1 MNGCSSVLSGINF
14 LKEINTNIY
23 LLYLKYFKLKI
34 FLNSIKH
41 KNVPK
46 KPEKMRRAKFRRNL
60 PKTILKASTS
70 IVMPKPKRLEKRGIK
85 KVASKNAKT
94 SQTTPRGSPS
104 STTWQNQYIKLISPI
119 TSKAWN

>member
-1 MNGCSSVLSGINF
+1 
-14 LKEINTNIY
+14 
-23 LLYLKYFKLKI
+23 
-34 FLNSIKH
+34 
-41 KNVPK
+41 
-46 KPEKMRRAKFRRNL
+46 
-60 PKTILKASTS
+60 
-70 IVMPKPKRLEKRGIK
+70 MPKPKRLEKRGIK